1 MSIFLKLKLAIVLIT
16 LFLIVW
22 WGFKKSVA
30 YAETYADRPDNY
42 ELPFGDNPFAP
53 SNAQVVTRQFISQ
66 NDFISAARCAE
77 CHQDTHREWSES
89 AHRNAFREPFYQAN
103 VDHLI
108 RDRDIAV
115 TRHCESCHNPVALFS
130 GALSKN
136 ATMKRPFDEEGVTCS
151 VCHSIESVTTEGIG
165 SYSINTPAIMVR
177 ANGERFKDAS
187 NQDILN
193 DLESHRRAVM
203 RPLLQT
209 PEFCAACHKAAVV
222 PELNGRKWF
231 RTFSAYDEWQQS
243 AFSNQTT
250 QSLNKRQYQSCQSCH
265 MPDQK
270 DVGYKSHR
278 WAGGNTAIPA
288 HYGWKDQL
296 KATEDLLK
304 SGIVGVDIIAVRNNS
319 LATQQITAPML
330 GDARDNSMQSAG
342 NNSILPAPNETI
354 SVDVVA
360 SNKGVGHSF
369 PAELRDMF
377 EAWLEFRAV
386 DANGKTVYHSGAI
399 SDDGSLEWKAH
410 AYRNVPI
417 DSHGQP
423 IIKHDI
429 WNTRVGAIDRFI
441 PAGRADLGR
450 FTFVIS
456 PDVKSPLKLTAK
468 VNYRRF
474 NKRFIDWVN
483 NSHPVSQSPV
493 VEMSVDNKML
503 YFTSPQGR
511 MMAASDY
518 TADQREK
525 LRLRWR
531 TYAVA
536 LFDQQQYE
544 STVMAIDEA
553 LKYAVQKSPET
564 AALWT
569 DLALAYMKM
578 ERAGTSQLILD
589 KANDAI
595 AKAKAIAPNEGRV
608 RFYDA
613 LLNIK
618 QFRYSEALATLERLS
633 REFPRDRQV
642 KSQLAALYLLH
653 RRDADAMWAYKSL
666 LEIDVDDTEAHF
678 KLGGLY
684 WRFGLFD
691 LAKIEQSK
699 YLPRHTDTVGET
711 LKRDFLRS
719 RPELYETWAWRE
731 FGDNPIGTSP

>member
-1 MSIFLKLKLAIVLIT
+1 MSNFLRLKFAIVLIT
-16 LFLIVW
+16 LFLIVL

-115 TRHCESCHNPVALFS
+115 TRHCESCHNPAALFS

-136 ATMKRPFDEEGVTCS
+136 ATMKRPFDDEGVTCS

-165 SYSINTPAIMVR
+165 SYSINTPAIMVSES
-177 ANGERFKDAS
+177 GERFKEAS
-187 NQDILN
+187 NQEILN
-193 DLESHRRAVM
+193 DLDSHRRAVM

-209 PEFCAACHKAAVV
+209 PEFCAACHKAALV
-222 PELNGRKWF
+222 PELNGRKWL

-243 AFSNQTT
+243 AFSGQTV
-250 QSLNKRQYQSCQSCH
+250 QPLNKRQYQSCQSCH

-270 DVGYKSHR
+270 DIGYKSHR
-278 WAGGNTAIPA
+278 WVGGNTAIPA
-288 HYGWKDQL
+288 HYGWNDQL
-296 KATEDLLK
+296 KATVDFLK
-304 SGIVGVDIIAVRNNS
+304 SGIIGVDIFAAHAEADDKRDFATALAAGSDATAASQNS
-319 LATQQITAPML
+319 LNIIS
-330 GDARDNSMQSAG
+330 GG
-342 NNSILPAPNETI
+342 KV

-360 SNKGVGHSF
+360 ANRGVAHSF

-377 EAWLEFRAV
+377 EAWLEFHVV
-386 DANGKTVYHSGAI
+386 DADGKTVYHSGAVKE
-399 SDDGSLEWKAH
+399 DGSLDWNAH

-423 IIKHDI
+423 ITKHDI

-450 FTFVIS
+450 FTFAIPPS
-456 PDVKSPLKLTAK
+456 AKSPLKLTAK

-474 NKRFIDWVN
+474 NKRFTDWVN
-483 NSHPVSQSPV
+483 KSHSVNQSPV
-493 VEMSVDNKML
+493 VEMSVDSKTLVLAANKN
-503 YFTSPQGR
+503 SV
-511 MMAASDY
+511 AADSSRLN
-518 TADQREK
+518 QEQKEK
-525 LRLRWR
+525 LRVRWR

-544 STVMAIDEA
+544 SAVAALEEA
-553 LKYAVQKSPET
+553 RKFAVSKSPDE
-564 AALWT
+564 AALWV
-569 DLALAYMKM
+569 DLTLSYLKM
-578 ERAGTSQLILD
+578 ERVGDSQAILH
-589 KANDAI
+589 KANQAI
-595 AKAKAIAPNEGRV
+595 ARAKAISPNEGRV

-618 QFRYSEALATLERLS
+618 QFQYSEALATLEKLS

-653 RRDADAMWAYKSL
+653 RRDADAMSAYKSL
-666 LEIDVDDTEAHF
+666 LEIDADDTDAHF

-684 WRFGLFD
+684 WRFGQFD

-699 YLPRHTDTVGET
+699 YLPRHHDTVGET
-711 LKRDFLRS
+711 LKRDFLRN